1 MPIQSQ
7 VRPASITELWPIAL
21 ALSVVDKFTS
31 SPAATEGSEE
41 DEEEEL
47 DTDSAAGKKANR
59 KANKK
64 SRSLQKRGVNGKN

>member
-1 MPIQSQ
+1 VPIQSQ

-21 ALSVVDKFTS
+21 ALSVVSKFTS
-31 SPAATEGSEE
+31 PPAAAEGSEE

-47 DTDSAAGKKANR
+47 EVDSVTGKKANR